1 MSGLLLLAGRY
12 GTLILPLGV
21 LVGLA
26 VQPLADLLR
35 PLLAPVVFLM
45 LTFVFIRLD
54 VLAAIAQVR
63 RPKVVPLAI
72 LLAVVVM
79 PALTAVIL
87 MVFPQ
92 SPGLTAALILY
103 TSSAPNFSAAA
114 LAFILGLDGALAVAL
129 ILGAMI
135 LHPILT
141 PLFTELVT
149 GGAVQVPGSEIAL
162 RLALLIGGAAA
173 VALVG
178 RRLIGR
184 ARLAR
189 SGLAIDG
196 VNVVLMLVFVVGL
209 MDGIPAQ
216 IIARPTHALGLTA
229 LVFALHLLVN
239 LGTALLFLWAGL
251 RTAAT
256 VGYAL
261 GGRNIAPAMAVLGTA
276 VPGET
281 WLFFA
286 VLQFPIYLLPM
297 LLKPI
302 YQRLLNGGFR
312 PSA

>member
-1 MSGLLLLAGRY
+1 MGAILHQAGRH

-21 LVGLA
+21 VIGLA

-35 PLLAPVVFLM
+35 PLLAPVMFFM
-45 LTFVFIRLD
+45 LAFIFIRLD

-63 RPKVVPLAI
+63 RPKVVPLAVI
-72 LLAVVVM
+72 LAVIVM
-79 PALTAVIL
+79 PVLTALFLTLV
-87 MVFPQ
+87 PQ
-92 SPGLTAALILY
+92 SPGITAALILY
-103 TSSAPNFSAAA
+103 TSAPPNFSAAA

-129 ILGAMI
+129 ILGCLV

-149 GGAVQVPGSEIAL
+149 GGAVLVPGSGIAL
-162 RLALLIGGAAA
+162 RLLLLIGGAACLA
-173 VALVG
+173 FIG
-178 RRLIGR
+178 RRLIGK

-189 SGLAIDG
+189 SGLALDG
-196 VNVVLMLVFVVGL
+196 INVILMLVFVIGL

-216 IIARPTHALGLTA
+216 IAASPAHAAGLTLLA
-229 LVFALHLLVN
+229 FALHLLLN
-239 LGTALLFLWAGL
+239 LGTALLFWWAGI

-256 VGYAL
+256 IGYSL

-302 YQRLLNGGFR
+302 YRRLLR
-312 PSA
+312 

>member
-1 MSGLLLLAGRY
+1 MWAILHQAGRH

-21 LVGLA
+21 VVGLA

-35 PLLAPVVFLM
+35 PLLAAVMFFM
-45 LTFVFIRLD
+45 LTFIFIRLD

-63 RPKVVPLAI
+63 RPKVVPLAVV
-72 LLAVVVM
+72 LAVIVM
-79 PALTAVIL
+79 PVLTALFLALV
-87 MVFPQ
+87 PQ
-92 SPGLTAALILY
+92 SPGITAALILY
-103 TSSAPNFSAAA
+103 TSAPPNFSAAA

-129 ILGAMI
+129 ILGCLV

-149 GGAVQVPGSEIAL
+149 GGAVLVSGGEIAL
-162 RLALLIGGAAA
+162 RLLLLIGGAACL
-173 VALVG
+173 ALLG
-178 RRLIGR
+178 RRLIGE

-189 SGLAIDG
+189 SGLALDG
-196 VNVVLMLVFVVGL
+196 VNVLLMLVFVIGL

-216 IIARPTHALGLTA
+216 IAARPAHAAGLTVLA
-229 LVFALHLLVN
+229 FALHILLN
-239 LGTALLFLWAGL
+239 LGTALIFWWSGI

-256 VGYAL
+256 VGYCL

-297 LLKPI
+297 LLKPL
-302 YQRLLNGGFR
+302 YRRLL
-312 PSA
+312 

>member
-1 MSGLLLLAGRY
+1 MWAILHQAGRH

-21 LVGLA
+21 VIGLA
-26 VQPLADLLR
+26 VQPLAELLR
-35 PLLAPVVFLM
+35 PLLAPVMFLM

-72 LLAVVVM
+72 VIGVLVM
-79 PALTAVIL
+79 PLLTALFLALV
-87 MVFPQ
+87 PQ

-103 TSSAPNFSAAA
+103 TSAPPNFSAAA
-114 LAFILGLDGALAVAL
+114 LAFILGLDGALAVAV
-129 ILGAMI
+129 ILGCMI
-135 LHPILT
+135 LHPLLT

-149 GGAVQVPGSEIAL
+149 GGAVLVSGGEIAL
-162 RLALLIGGAAA
+162 RLSLLIGGAAC

-178 RRLIGR
+178 RRLIGK
-184 ARLAR
+184 ARLAQ
-189 SGLAIDG
+189 SGLAFDG
-196 VNVVLMLVFVVGL
+196 VNVILMLVFVIGL

-216 IIARPTHALGLTA
+216 IAARPAHAAGLTV
-229 LVFALHLLVN
+229 LVFALHLLLN
-239 LGTALLFLWAGL
+239 LGTALMFWWAGI

-256 VGYAL
+256 VGYSL

-302 YQRLLNGGFR
+302 YRRLL
-312 PSA
+312 